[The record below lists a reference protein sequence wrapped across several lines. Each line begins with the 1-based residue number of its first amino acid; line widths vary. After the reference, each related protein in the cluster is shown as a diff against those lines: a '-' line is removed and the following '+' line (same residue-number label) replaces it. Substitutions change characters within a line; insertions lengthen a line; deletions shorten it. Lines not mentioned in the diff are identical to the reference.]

1 MAHNL
6 ASTTL
11 AAAVRVH
18 FGLSQAELGRYL
30 GVSAGQVAHA
40 EAGRRRLPALLTL
53 RLTRLA
59 RLLPPPE
66 GTGPPAFVP
75 EVLPTGPPIF
85 APVVL
90 VSEPLP
96 VPGPLAVGPLR
107 QRQRQCA
114 RHLVLLRRDWHALAA
129 LATRRDHRRWVLAVL
144 AGGLVPHPADVAAA
158 APAEQAHQRRW
169 LAELAAAVPA
179 PAARR
184 PEPRTALT
192 LLLLRLAATEAEA
205 AALARL
211 LAGTQRTGAE

>member
-1 MAHNL
+1 MAHALSSN
-6 ASTTL
+6 TL

-30 GVSAGQVAHA
+30 GVTRGQVAHV

-75 EVLPTGPPIF
+75 EVRSTGPPPL

-90 VSEPLP
+90 VSEALL
-96 VPGPLAVGPLR
+96 VSGPLAVEPLR

-114 RHLVLLRRDWHALAA
+114 RHLVLLRRDWH
-129 LATRRDHRRWVLAVL
+129 
-144 AGGLVPHPADVAAA
+144 
-158 APAEQAHQRRW
+158 
-169 LAELAAAVPA
+169 
-179 PAARR
+179 
-184 PEPRTALT
+184 
-192 LLLLRLAATEAEA
+192 
-205 AALARL
+205 
-211 LAGTQRTGAE
+211 